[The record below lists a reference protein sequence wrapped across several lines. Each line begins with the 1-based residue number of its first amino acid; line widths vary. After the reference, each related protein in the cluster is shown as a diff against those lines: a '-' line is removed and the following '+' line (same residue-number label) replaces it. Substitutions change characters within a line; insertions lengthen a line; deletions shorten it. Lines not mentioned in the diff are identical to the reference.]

1 MLICGAG
8 SIGIYLGVKLHE
20 KGHDV
25 KLFGRKKLGSTKE
38 SIIIDNKKFEIPK
51 KLFKIPK
58 NEKFD
63 FVFLTTKLYDLEKM
77 IKSIKNSGMKYSVI
91 AEIQNGL
98 VDTSKYKKML
108 NKNLIPVCVFSG
120 FNLSGNKI
128 IVKATPVGWKT
139 ENSATGKKII
149 RVISNAGIKCT
160 TAKNLDSMRAEKT
173 IINCCLNGL
182 SAIEKKSFNLLFRN
196 KKTRER
202 IEKLF
207 YECHNILK
215 QEYNLDSAEKIKK
228 RMYKNWSKL
237 NHYSSTYQDLVS
249 GRKSEIGF
257 FNGYI
262 VELGKKYNLP
272 TENNEEIL
280 EDFKRLKR

>member
-1 MLICGAG
+1 MRMLICGAG

-63 FVFLTTKLYDLEKM
+63 FVFL
-77 IKSIKNSGMKYSVI
+77 
-91 AEIQNGL
+91 
-98 VDTSKYKKML
+98 
-108 NKNLIPVCVFSG
+108 G

-207 YECHNILK
+207 YECNNILK

-262 VELGKKYNLP
+262 VELRKKYNLP
-272 TENNEEIL
+272 TDNNEEIL